1 VWGDAIRYTFCRQPG
16 NGKLRRL
23 GRGSVILFG
32 SSLDHRFVLDAVL
45 VVAGW
50 IEHGRRDDLVGHV
63 DEMYIR
69 ATMFSFVPCRPAA
82 GPGSGFARPAIEL
95 NGLINPNARM
105 QARMLEVGPER
116 IQSCGEPS
124 SKPCGRTD

>member
-69 ATMFSFVPCRPAA
+69 ATIDPMYGWGEDGQTYRLFVGTTPDAPVDGMFSFVPCRPAA
-82 GPGSGFARPAIEL
+82 GPGSGFARPAIDCVS
-95 NGLINPNARM
+95 P
-105 QARMLEVGPER
+105 
-116 IQSCGEPS
+116 
-124 SKPCGRTD
+124 